1 MSGRALVQILIE
13 EEETSK
19 KFIPPPLSRGNAR
32 VVEGNKSQRNN
43 IRFWRAEKNNKLT
56 KR

>member
-43 IRFWRAEKNNKLT
+43 IRFWRAEKKIKN
-56 KR
+56 